1 MGMPAITHALLATML
16 AAGGAF
22 GEVEGIAWRISLT
35 LYRVELLAGLAA
47 AATVLCPPSE
57 RSLAFRDA
65 AL

>member
-35 LYRVELLAGLAA
+35 LHRVELLAGLAA
-47 AATVLCPPSE
+47 AATVLCPPS
-57 RSLAFRDA
+57 
-65 AL
+65 